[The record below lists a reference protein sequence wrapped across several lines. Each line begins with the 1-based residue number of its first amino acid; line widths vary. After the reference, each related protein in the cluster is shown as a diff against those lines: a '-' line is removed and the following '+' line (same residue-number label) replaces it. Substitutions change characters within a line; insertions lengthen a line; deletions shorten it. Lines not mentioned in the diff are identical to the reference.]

1 MPLTALLAVE
11 GFDSSGITT
20 AIEGVATNLSSTA
33 TSIIPVAMGVG
44 GVILIATL
52 GWRLIKRFIK

>member
-1 MPLTALLAVE
+1 MPLTALLALE
-11 GFDSSGITT
+11 TDSSAINT
-20 AIEGVATNLSSTA
+20 AIEGVATNLQSSA
-33 TSIIPVAMGVG
+33 TTIIPIAMGVG